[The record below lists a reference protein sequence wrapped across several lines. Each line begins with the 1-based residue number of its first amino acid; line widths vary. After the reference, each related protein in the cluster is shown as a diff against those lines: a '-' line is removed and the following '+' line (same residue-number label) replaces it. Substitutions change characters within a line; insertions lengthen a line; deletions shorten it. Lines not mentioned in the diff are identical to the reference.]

1 MLRSIKSG
9 ILVGILAVGFFF
21 LPGFRTVAQA
31 VTYVY
36 DDLNRLTQIVYD
48 DGTVITYTY
57 DEVGNR
63 LQEQITVP

>member
-1 MLRSIKSG
+1 MLRRIKSG
-9 ILVGILAVGFFF
+9 ILVVIMAVGFFL
-21 LPGFRTVAQA
+21 LPGSANVAQA

-36 DDLNRLTQIVYD
+36 DELNRLTQITYD

>member
-1 MLRSIKSG
+1 MLRKIRSG
-9 ILVGILAVGFFF
+9 ILVGIFTVGLFF
-21 LPGFRTVAQA
+21 LPGSANVAQA
-31 VTYVY
+31 ITYFY